1 MGYVKRV
8 HRFAPLLL
16 PIVALM
22 ACATRAE
29 SQGPVTPAASPAQE
43 SGQQSTFTDPFAY
56 CAAVGTV
63 DAPDSRYTGP
73 KVPEAVARGLKTA
86 FGAPANAPLESFLR
100 NTYWRCMD
108 GRVYACTVGANLPC
122 QERADTSRI
131 PGQGVSDFCKNNPQA
146 EVIPAVVTGRATVY
160 EWKCTNAVPEVV
172 RQFAHPDARGF
183 LSNIWY
189 AINPDL

>member
-1 MGYVKRV
+1 MGYAKSVY
-8 HRFAPLLL
+8 RFAPLLL

-22 ACATRAE
+22 ACVAQAAP
-29 SQGPVTPAASPAQE
+29 QGSVTPAASPAPE

-56 CAAVGTV
+56 CAAVGTI

-73 KVPEAVARGLKTA
+73 KVPEAVARGLKKA
-86 FGAPANAPLESFLR
+86 SGAPANAPLESFLR
-100 NTYWRCMD
+100 NTFWRCMD

-122 QERADTSRI
+122 QERADTSRQ
-131 PGQGVSDFCKNNPQA
+131 PGQSVIDFCKNNPHA
-146 EVIPAVVTGRATVY
+146 EVIPAVVTGRTTVY

-189 AINPDL
+189 AIPNL

>member
-1 MGYVKRV
+1 MGYVKTVR
-8 HRFAPLLL
+8 RFAPLLL

-22 ACATRAE
+22 ACATQAA
-29 SQGPVTPAASPAQE
+29 SQGHIAPAASRAPE

-63 DAPDSRYTGP
+63 DAPDARYTGP
-73 KVPEAVARGLKTA
+73 KVPEVVARGLKRA
-86 FGAPANAPLESFLR
+86 VGAPADAPLETFLH
-100 NTYWRCMD
+100 NTFWRCMG

-122 QERADTSRI
+122 QERADASRK
-131 PGQGVSDFCKNNPQA
+131 PGQVIIDFCKNNPHA
-146 EVIPAVVTGRATVY
+146 EVIPAVVIGRTTVY

-172 RQFAHPDARGF
+172 RQFTQPDARGF

-189 AINPDL
+189 AINPHL

>member
-1 MGYVKRV
+1 MGYVKSV

-22 ACATRAE
+22 ACATWAA
-29 SQGPVTPAASPAQE
+29 SQGPITLAASLAQE
-43 SGQQSTFTDPFAY
+43 SGQQSTFTDPFVY
-56 CAAVGTV
+56 CAVVGTV

-73 KVPEAVARGLKTA
+73 KVPEVVARGLRRA
-86 FGAPANAPLESFLR
+86 FGAPANAPLETFLR
-100 NTYWRCMD
+100 NTFWRCMD

-122 QERADTSRI
+122 QERADTSRK
-131 PGQGVSDFCKNNPQA
+131 PGQGIIDFCNNNPHA
-146 EVIPAVVTGRATVY
+146 EVIPAVVTGRTTVY

-189 AINPDL
+189 AITPDL